1 MKVRIEGLLVAAA
14 LSAAAAP
21 TTLPKKR
28 VLVSLDEVGLV
39 LMLDGGDG
47 DGEEAD
53 DDDHQ

>member
-1 MKVRIEGLLVAAA
+1 MRIEGLLVAAA
-14 LSAAAAP
+14 LSAAAAAP
-21 TTLPKKR
+21 ATLPKKR

-53 DDDHQ
+53 DDDH

>member
-53 DDDHQ
+53 DDDH